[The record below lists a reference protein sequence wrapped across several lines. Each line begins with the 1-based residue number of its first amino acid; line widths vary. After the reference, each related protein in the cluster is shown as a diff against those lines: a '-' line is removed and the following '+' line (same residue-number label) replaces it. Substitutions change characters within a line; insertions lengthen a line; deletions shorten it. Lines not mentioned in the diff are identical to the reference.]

1 MLDSPQK
8 EDLPFLIKIEK
19 ITDVEK
25 KALEFMPNLAN
36 FGFSKDEIATYG
48 TKEDAMSSKEEKM
61 LGSRDVKS
69 SSLKGRLLTTTMTPG
84 TT

>member
-1 MLDSPQK
+1 MWKRKLLNSY
-8 EDLPFLIKIEK
+8 LIWRILGSAR
-19 ITDVEK
+19 TR
-25 KALEFMPNLAN
+25 LRL
-36 FGFSKDEIATYG
+36 SG